1 MNRSLH
7 HTLLL
12 ALLLMSCQQGKQ
24 ENKPP
29 GEATIGG
36 ETVKP
41 SLSINLLKQY
51 DFSHP
56 AEVIKLPKEL
66 KEVSGIRFI
75 NDSMLVMIS
84 DSKPDI
90 FFYNIRQEAIVK
102 QIRVGSRGDFEDI
115 AVSGERIFVIQSNG
129 VLWTVG
135 QYNESPTLTA
145 DSLPLQ
151 QPFEIEGLSTNKK
164 GDSLFLAAKYWHQDD
179 LVPSGMLPVW
189 GWSLS
194 EKKRSEKPILL
205 VPDKVSSSKGQQEF
219 HTSGILPVYPEGR
232 WLLISTNNKFIV
244 QMNTAGQVD
253 TLIKLDE
260 DVFVKPEGIAFSP
273 DGNLYISNE
282 GKYDKATLLAFKKI
296 N

>member
-1 MNRSLH
+1 M
-7 HTLLL
+7 
-12 ALLLMSCQQGKQ
+12 
-24 ENKPP
+24 
-29 GEATIGG
+29 
-36 ETVKP
+36 
-41 SLSINLLKQY
+41 
-51 DFSHP
+51 
-56 AEVIKLPKEL
+56 
-66 KEVSGIRFI
+66 
-75 NDSMLVMIS
+75 
-84 DSKPDI
+84 
-90 FFYNIRQEAIVK
+90 
-102 QIRVGSRGDFEDI
+102 
-115 AVSGERIFVIQSNG
+115 IQSNG

-145 DSLPLQ
+145 DSLPFNNHLRSKDY
-151 QPFEIEGLSTNKK
+151 PPIK

-194 EKKRSEKPILL
+194 EKNDQEKPILL

-260 DVFVKPEGIAFSP
+260 DVFVKPEASP
-273 DGNLYISNE
+273 SPRRKFIHQQRGVNMI
-282 GKYDKATLLAFKKI
+282 KAACWHLKI
-296 N
+296 NWPVWPFA